1 MCKQFET
8 YYVDQHKVSE
18 GKHILP
24 ETTMVGYYAKEN
36 FEETKKLSH
45 TGTVFSC

>member
-18 GKHILP
+18 GNHILP
-24 ETTMVGYYAKEN
+24 ETNITYYAKEN